1 MGVMENNQ
9 VVTTSKITYVIE
21 KDGSLGLVSPY
32 LFAQRLKDLI
42 EVEIV
47 DSKVIMNCLEQQGV
61 IFLEC
66 NLPLTFPIAD
76 KPNIRKKIQSLAEGL
91 SQKLKKQTDLI
102 KACYQKSY
110 RCFNA
115 Q

>member
-1 MGVMENNQ
+1 MGVMENIQ
-9 VVTTSKITYVIE
+9 VVTTSKITYVID

-42 EVEIV
+42 ELEIV

-66 NLPLTFPIAD
+66 NLPSTFPIAD
-76 KPNIRKKIQSLAEGL
+76 KPNVRKKIQSLAECL
-91 SQKLKKQTDLI
+91 SQKLTKQTDFI
-102 KACYQKSY
+102 KTYYQKSY
-110 RCFNA
+110 RCFNTH
-115 Q
+115 